1 VSIIIFLVILSV
13 LVFVHELGHF
23 LFAKWNGIRVDEFAI
38 GFPPRLFSIKRG
50 ETKYSINLLP
60 LGGYVKI
67 FGENPDEESINGPDK
82 NRSFVNKGKLAQASV
97 LVAGILFNIL
107 FAWILFTGSFMAGV
121 ANIDPD
127 GTGEGKLFV
136 TDVLKDSPAEI
147 AGIKAGDILISLADS
162 KGAAENLSPEA
173 VRGFVGN
180 SEGQEVTVSV
190 ERGGEFLDLRAI
202 PTKSITANE
211 FIIGV
216 SMAEIVEMKLP
227 IHKAIWEG
235 GKTTVIVVKET
246 TVGIV
251 KFLGNIIIGNGNFKD
266 VAGPVGI
273 AGIVGEASKF
283 GFGYLLSFAALISVN
298 LAIINLIPFP
308 ALDGGRL
315 LFVAIEAITR
325 RPINPKFAN
334 ILNLAG
340 FVLLLLLMVLVTVS
354 DIRKII

>member
-1 VSIIIFLVILSV
+1 MSIIIFIVILSI

-38 GFPPRLFSIKRG
+38 GFPPRVFSFKKG

-67 FGENPDEESINGPDK
+67 FGENPDEDSINGPDK
-82 NRSFVNKGKLAQASV
+82 DRSFVNKGKLAQASV
-97 LVAGILFNIL
+97 LIAGILFNIL
-107 FAWILFTGSFMAGV
+107 FAWVLFTGSFLVGV
-121 ANIDPD
+121 VNIDPN

-147 AGIKAGDILISLADS
+147 AGIKAGDVLISLADS
-162 KGAAENLSPEA
+162 KGVAENLSPES
-173 VRGFVGN
+173 VRYFVGN
-180 SEGQEVTVSV
+180 SDGQEVTVSV
-190 ERGGEFLDLRAI
+190 ERGGDFLDLRAI
-202 PTKSITANE
+202 PTKAITANE
-211 FIIGV
+211 FVIGV
-216 SMAEIVEMKLP
+216 SMAEIIEMKLP

-235 GKTTVIVVKET
+235 LKTTIVVVKET
-246 TVGIV
+246 AVGIV
-251 KFLGNIIIGNGNFKD
+251 QFLGNIVMGNGNFKD

-283 GFGYLLSFAALISVN
+283 GFGYILSFAALISIN

-315 LFVAIEAITR
+315 LFVAIETITR
-325 RPINPKFAN
+325 RPINTKFAN
-334 ILNLAG
+334 ILNLTG

-354 DIRKII
+354 DIRKLF